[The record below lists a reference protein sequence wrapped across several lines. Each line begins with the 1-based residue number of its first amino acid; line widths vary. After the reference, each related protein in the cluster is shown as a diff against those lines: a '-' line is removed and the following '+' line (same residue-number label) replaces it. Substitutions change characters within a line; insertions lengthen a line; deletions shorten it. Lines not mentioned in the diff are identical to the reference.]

1 MMKFFKSALTIL
13 SYVNICFLVVLTV
26 VTVIDVIARYVF
38 NTSFLDAI
46 TLSSNLLA
54 VINAL
59 ALPGITLRRGHVQV
73 DLVYDRLP
81 AGVRRGLDSINSL
94 LAGILFFLLAW
105 FAFARATHSF
115 HRGFYRGWM
124 KVPEYPAK
132 YLFAFGCLLTA
143 VTFFILFF
151 NALMD
156 RKDASRL
163 SDQLQ

>member
-38 NTSFLDAI
+38 NTSFLDAM
-46 TLSSNLLA
+46 TLSSYLLA

-73 DLVYDRLP
+73 DLIYDRLP
-81 AGVRRGLDSINSL
+81 AGLRWVLDSFSSL
-94 LAGILFFLLAW
+94 LAGILFSLLAW
-105 FAFARATHSF
+105 FAFARAAHSF
-115 HRGFYRGWM
+115 RRGIYRGWM
-124 KVPEYPAK
+124 KLPEYPAK

-156 RKDASRL
+156 RKDACRL